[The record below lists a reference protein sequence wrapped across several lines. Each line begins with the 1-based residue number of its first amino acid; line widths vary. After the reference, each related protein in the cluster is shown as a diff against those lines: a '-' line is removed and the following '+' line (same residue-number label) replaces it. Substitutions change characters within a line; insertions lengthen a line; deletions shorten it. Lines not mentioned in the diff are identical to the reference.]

1 MRTIEGDDVSRE
13 HLVPILVLFIKT
25 PSLLGPCVY
34 TQGRAVWGFEGQ
46 RHPEQQWP

>member
-1 MRTIEGDDVSRE
+1 MRTMEGGDVSRE
-13 HLVPILVLFIKT
+13 RLVPILVLPVKAA
-25 PSLLGPCVY
+25 SLLGPRVY